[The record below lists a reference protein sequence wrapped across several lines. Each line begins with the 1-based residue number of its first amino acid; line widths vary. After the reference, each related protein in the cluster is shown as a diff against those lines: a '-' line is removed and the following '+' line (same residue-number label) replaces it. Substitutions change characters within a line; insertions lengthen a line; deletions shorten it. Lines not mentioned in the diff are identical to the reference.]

1 MRNLIA
7 FTLFFIMLPAHA
19 ESKWEWEAS
28 IMAGTS
34 GSDSFEESEDSDYKL
49 DTESGDTIAF
59 TLNLLDGHKKGNK
72 LQYELY
78 LAQSETDLELF
89 DNNGTR
95 TTSPMDIRYYHFGG
109 TYEFVHRDTGLRPY
123 IGATLGAT
131 HFDPEDYSSETNFSM
146 GFAGGL
152 KWLANDF
159 IGFRLDGRAIATAM
173 DSNKRIFC
181 NGGCIAQVDSEI
193 WWQYQVTAGLLVK
206 F

>member
-1 MRNLIA
+1 MRILLA
-7 FTLFFIMLPAHA
+7 LTLFSIILPAHA
-19 ESKWEWEAS
+19 AREWVWEAAL
-28 IMAGTS
+28 MAGTS
-34 GSDSFEESEDSDYKL
+34 GSDSFTESDDSDYTL
-49 DTESGDTIAF
+49 DTDSGDTIAF

-78 LAQSETDLELF
+78 LAQTNTDLELF

-95 TTSPMDIRYYHFGG
+95 TTSDMDINYYHFGG
-109 TYEFVHRDTGLRPY
+109 TYEFVVRDTGLRPY

-131 HFDPEDYSSETNFSM
+131 YFDPEEYSSETNFSM

-152 KWLANDF
+152 KWFANDYV
-159 IGFRLDGRAIATAM
+159 GLRLDGRAIATAM
-173 DSNKRIFC
+173 DSDKQVFC
-181 NGGCIAQVDSEI
+181 NGGCLVKVDSEI